1 MMTLIKPATFTLIS
15 LLAVTV
21 AAQSPR
27 RRTKPRTAPA
37 NTVTAQPSP
46 EAASNAENT
55 TVREPKPAVPL
66 AVVNGQTI
74 TTSDIDPRVR
84 NEIET
89 VDEQIFAA
97 RKRVLELQIN
107 TLLLETEARK
117 RRTTSQQIYDAEVTR
132 KIAEPSEAEINNFI
146 TQNRDQFETGED
158 VRSRA
163 AAFLRAE
170 KEAKLSDAL
179 VQRLRTTNPVVMGPD
194 INTPGLSSAVALATV
209 AGQPITAGALAERLK
224 PIVYNIQASAFD
236 IQKEAANKTIDDILL
251 LAEARRRNV
260 GPEVIVRTEVSEK
273 LRTPTE
279 AEVSKFYS
287 ENRERIKGE
296 LDMVRNQLALYLQQ
310 EEQRR
315 LERDLS
321 ERLRKG
327 ANIKWLISE
336 PTPPVQSVS
345 ADDDP
350 ARGAPNA
357 PVTII
362 EFTDF
367 QCPACA
373 AMQPVIDDVLKGYG
387 DKVRFVVRD
396 FPLAMHKDARKAA
409 EAANAAHA
417 QGKFF
422 EYTALLFKR
431 QKSLDVESLKK
442 YASEL
447 GLDRKRFD
455 AALDSG
461 NYAAEVRHDA
471 QEGEIYGIN
480 STPTIFINGVKL
492 RELSADGLRSSIDR
506 ALAVNSSGTSPV
518 KQ

>member
-1 MMTLIKPATFTLIS
+1 
-15 LLAVTV
+15 
-21 AAQSPR
+21 
-27 RRTKPRTAPA
+27 
-37 NTVTAQPSP
+37 
-46 EAASNAENT
+46 
-55 TVREPKPAVPL
+55 
-66 AVVNGQTI
+66 
-74 TTSDIDPRVR
+74 
-84 NEIET
+84 
-89 VDEQIFAA
+89 
-97 RKRVLELQIN
+97 
-107 TLLLETEARK
+107 
-117 RRTTSQQIYDAEVTR
+117 
-132 KIAEPSEAEINNFI
+132 
-146 TQNRDQFETGED
+146 
-158 VRSRA
+158 
-163 AAFLRAE
+163 
-170 KEAKLSDAL
+170 
-179 VQRLRTTNPVVMGPD
+179 
-194 INTPGLSSAVALATV
+194 
-209 AGQPITAGALAERLK
+209 
-224 PIVYNIQASAFD
+224 
-236 IQKEAANKTIDDILL
+236 
-251 LAEARRRNV
+251 
-260 GPEVIVRTEVSEK
+260 VSEK

-287 ENRERIKGE
+287 ENRERITGE